1 VSTSD
6 RSGTVVVDVAIE
18 AGLWAELP
26 EAEAWVRRAAEA
38 AIAVAEVA
46 LRPDVELS
54 VLLSNDAR
62 LHELNMVYR
71 HQDKPTNVL
80 SFPAEEPD
88 ALADAPQLG
97 DVVIAGET
105 LLAEAKADGKPPLHH
120 LAHLVVH
127 GTLHLLGHDHE
138 DDAEAEAMEAL
149 ERRALAT
156 LAISDPYRET
166 VLAPGAE

>member
-1 VSTSD
+1 MSTSD

-18 AGLWAELP
+18 AELWAELP
-26 EAEAWVRRAAEA
+26 EAEAWVRRAADA

-105 LLAEAKADGKPPLHH
+105 LLAEAKTDGKPPLHH

-138 DDAEAEAMEAL
+138 DDEEAEAMEAL

-156 LAISDPYRET
+156 LDISDPYRET